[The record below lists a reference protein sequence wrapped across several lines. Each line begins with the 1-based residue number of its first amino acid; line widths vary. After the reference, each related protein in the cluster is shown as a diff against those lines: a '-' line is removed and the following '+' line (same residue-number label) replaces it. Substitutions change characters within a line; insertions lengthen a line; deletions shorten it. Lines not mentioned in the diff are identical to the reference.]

1 MAMTD
6 ENNIML
12 EVTGL
17 KKRFGD
23 DVVLDGVDL
32 NVRRGEV
39 TVILG
44 SSGCGK
50 STLLRCINGLEA
62 SDSGTIRIDGEEVI
76 PGAKNLPRLRQ
87 KIGMVFQSYD
97 LFPHKNILDNITL
110 APIKVQKRSRENAQA
125 QAEQLLSRGLET
137 GDALVVRDLVLT
149 SATKGREQRV
159 LVAGVA
165 CEHDA
170 VLAVE

>member
-50 STLLRCINGLEA
+50 SWA
-62 SDSGTIRIDGEEVI
+62 
-76 PGAKNLPRLRQ
+76 
-87 KIGMVFQSYD
+87 
-97 LFPHKNILDNITL
+97 
-110 APIKVQKRSRENAQA
+110 
-125 QAEQLLSRGLET
+125 
-137 GDALVVRDLVLT
+137 
-149 SATKGREQRV
+149 
-159 LVAGVA
+159 
-165 CEHDA
+165 
-170 VLAVE
+170 